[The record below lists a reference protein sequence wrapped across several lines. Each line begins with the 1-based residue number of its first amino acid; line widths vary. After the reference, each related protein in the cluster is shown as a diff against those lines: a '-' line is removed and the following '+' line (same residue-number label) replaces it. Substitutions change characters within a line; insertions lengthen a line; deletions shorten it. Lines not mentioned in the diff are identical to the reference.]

1 MVTAISVEDKAR
13 RSRTVHKE
21 DPDLLLL
28 IHLLKMISTMIIS
41 PPNAKPNPSSENTE
55 IKK

>member
-13 RSRTVHKE
+13 RSRIVHKE
-21 DPDLLLL
+21 DPDLLLF
-28 IHLLKMISTMIIS
+28 IHLLKIISTMIIS